1 MTILLWL
8 VAILL
13 WVAALA
19 FFRSGRIWLPYYLT
33 GSVGFAVGLVL
44 LGQGPLG
51 LERAL
56 EWVTA
61 RGAGL
66 GAAALGIPTR
76 VLPGVA
82 DATLVMV
89 LHQPIGW
96 TVLPVG
102 IETSGLLEE
111 AAIAALTLF
120 YPLRGAAR
128 RARIVVAGLAATAV
142 ANIVR
147 VVVILAM
154 LHLGGKEALFLAH
167 NVVGRGIFFAL
178 VVGIYWLALTA
189 PTVRQLQQKLAEAA
203 E

>member
-1 MTILLWL
+1 MTILPWL
-8 VAILL
+8 AAILL

-56 EWVTA
+56 EWATA
-61 RGAGL
+61 RGASH
-66 GAAALGIPTR
+66 GAAALGIPTH
-76 VLPGVA
+76 VLPGA
-82 DATLVMV
+82 TDATLVMV

-102 IETSGLLEE
+102 VETSGLLEV
-111 AAIAALTLF
+111 ATIAGLTLF
-120 YPLRGAAR
+120 YPLGGAAR
-128 RARIVVAGLAATAV
+128 RAVLVAVGLAATAA
-142 ANIVR
+142 ANVVR

-154 LHLGGKEALFLAH
+154 LHLGGKETLFLAH

-178 VVGIYWLALTA
+178 VVGIYWLALTV
-189 PTVRQLQQKLAEAA
+189 PTVQHLREKSLEAR
-203 E
+203 